1 MSTDVPKEVLRTI
14 VSTLT
19 GVPESRIYWEGEPER
34 TVGLWGAAGKAGKIT
49 LNVVSRALVGTEEMR
64 IDDNE
69 EEIIGGTRVL
79 TISCRADNYLNMGEA
94 FDLLEKMR
102 MGFLRRS
109 ARKALRDVG
118 LAYLD
123 APLITNL
130 DFSVDNRSISA
141 ANLDIR
147 LSHVATDAPPQ
158 TGLDATH
165 FIEKVSRKAAV
176 DIPDAAEEPVVY
188 LPFPVPEPP
197 EE

>member
-1 MSTDVPKEVLRTI
+1 MSTDVPKEALRTI
-14 VSTLT
+14 VSALT
-19 GVPESRIYWEGEPER
+19 GVPESRVCWDGEPER
-34 TVGLWGAAGKAGKIT
+34 AVGLWGAAGKAGKIT

-79 TISCRADNYLNMGEA
+79 TISCRADNYLGMGEA

-130 DFSVDNRSISA
+130 DFSIDNRSISS

-147 LSHVATDAPPQ
+147 LTHVATDAPPQ
-158 TGLDATH
+158 VGLDKTE
-165 FIEKVSRKAAV
+165 FIEKVSRKSAE
-176 DIPDAAEEPVVY
+176 DIDDVAEEPVVY
-188 LPFPVPEPP
+188 LPFRVPE
-197 EE
+197 E

>member
-1 MSTDVPKEVLRTI
+1 MGVEVPVDAIRAI

-19 GVPESRIYWEGEPER
+19 GVPESRVYWDGEPER
-34 TVGLWGAAGKAGKIT
+34 SVGLWGASGKAGKIT

-69 EEIIGGTRVL
+69 EEIIGGTRIL
-79 TISCRADNYLNMGEA
+79 TISCRADNYLGMGEA
-94 FDLLEKMR
+94 FDLLERMR

-109 ARKALRDVG
+109 VRKSLRDAG
-118 LAYLD
+118 LAFLD

-147 LSHVATDAPPQ
+147 LSHIATDAPPQ

-176 DIPDAAEEPVVY
+176 DIPDVALEPVVY
-188 LPFPVPEPP
+188 LPFREP